1 MHQKALKPNLKS
13 EKILSYKFKEEF
25 QQAVCTLT
33 ASQFSQSD

>member
-13 EKILSYKFKEEF
+13 EIILGSKFKEEF

-33 ASQFSQSD
+33 AS